1 MGFIK
6 LLIGLPLIVVITV
19 FAFVNNDLATFNLWP
34 FYIEITVSLSVAI
47 IFFILI
53 GFLWGKLFSWLS
65 YAPVRKALR
74 QQKKQNKKLNKEQ
87 MKLVKEVENLHGDL
101 EILKEKTPKPQ
112 KLSLQ
117 DKIKRF
123 FKVQTAQE
131 DDAGYHPVAK
141 N

>member
-6 LLIGLPLIVVITV
+6 MLIGIPLIIVILV

-47 IFFILI
+47 VFFLLVGFFI
-53 GFLWGKLFSWLS
+53 GSFFSWLS

-74 QQKKQNKKLNKEQ
+74 TQKKECRKLTKKQEELTKEVDSLHENIKVLKEQ
-87 MKLVKEVENLHGDL
+87 EPKSEKISLGARIKNLFKRQ
-101 EILKEKTPKPQ
+101 IKEKTQ
-112 KLSLQ
+112 
-117 DKIKRF
+117 
-123 FKVQTAQE
+123 
-131 DDAGYHPVAK
+131 